1 MCFGRFGLCVSLARV
16 LNLSF
21 VSRVLFFALLCVAPR
36 VTLAAPT
43 QPPIVRAPKDEVIYQ
58 IMPIAWRDSNNDSV
72 GAIPARFGD
81 FGGLAAIESLDY
93 LQYLGVTML
102 YLQPI
107 FPSAAYHGYQHGP
120 ADTLNANFGTEAQ
133 FLAFV
138 NAAHA
143 RGIKIILDFV
153 AYGVSQ
159 NSPYFASAFHNPA
172 SVYDSWLA
180 FTDAGNNTFVG
191 SNYNTWNGAA
201 VGFIHWNLNNAA
213 TVTTVTNW
221 AKKWLD
227 PNNDGDTSDG
237 VDGFR
242 LDHAW
247 ASGGEGWGANITF
260 WETWCTS
267 LRALRPDVFLF
278 CEPSDWGNVGTDLLT
293 PNAFDG
299 VVTKPWE
306 FAARNAVST
315 RIASGLYSAT
325 SAVVAGV
332 PAGKVAIA
340 ETNDHDSNRLA
351 SDFSSNNARQK
362 VAAAILFTQPFPP
375 NVYFGDE
382 IGMKGMKASTGSDAD
397 DIPMRE
403 PFKWKAIAGAPMTN
417 YPAVTAGTMPPTYAA
432 NNDGRSVEEQKG
444 VAGSILE
451 TYRALIA
458 VRKASIA
465 LRRGS
470 YLPVVASD
478 GGVFA
483 FVRYEATQTVLVAI
497 NLNSSTT
504 NATLNLNAFTVP
516 ASGTTPVSLESGSTL
531 AAITA
536 ANKSSYPI
544 TLAARGWFIASAA
557 LTPPI
562 DTSHADIDGRNLA
575 IDSGAASLRATQAC
589 LSSFADNAGELNQL
603 FVRLD
608 GDALRVSISGNLPQD
623 GTALNL
629 FIDVDPGAGTGQ
641 NQLATAHLAAPP
653 TGILLLD
660 GTRFDANFSPDAMYY
675 ANTVN
680 ATVYVDSV
688 TLPSPPALASKTYR
702 GNVALN
708 SGHGVLSGGTNP
720 NNLEVALDDTNV
732 AGITSSSVASAASAT
747 KGFELRIPLI
757 DLGLR
762 TNFAGT
768 LAIAACI
775 ERTNGVMTNQWLPG
789 LPPRSADLGVSPNLS
804 TISGQ
809 QFVTVILGVI
819 GDIDGDGL
827 VTAADL
833 AVLLSNWGA
842 VTARADSFAS
852 DINHDGVVDASDLA
866 LVLSNWS

>member
-1 MCFGRFGLCVSLARV
+1 MRSLVTAALCLA
-16 LNLSF
+16 SH
-21 VSRVLFFALLCVAPR
+21 
-36 VTLAAPT
+36 AAA
-43 QPPIVRAPKDEVIYQ
+43 QPPIVRPPQDEVIYQ

-81 FGGLAAIESLDY
+81 FGGLAATESLDY

-120 ADTLNANFGTEAQ
+120 ADTLNASFGTEAQ

-143 RGIKIILDFV
+143 RGIKIILDYV

-159 NSPYFASAFHNPA
+159 NSPYFTSAFHNPA

-191 SNYNTWNGAA
+191 GNYNTWNGAP

-213 TVTTVTNW
+213 TVTAVTNW

-247 ASGGEGWGANITF
+247 ASGGEGYGANITF

-267 LRALRPDVFLF
+267 LRALRPDVFIF
-278 CEPSDWGNVGTDLLT
+278 CEPSDWGNYGTDLLT

-299 VVTKPWE
+299 VLTKPWE

-315 RIASGLYSAT
+315 RVASGLYSAT
-325 SAVVAGV
+325 SATVSAV
-332 PAGKVAIA
+332 PGGKLAIVQ
-340 ETNDHDSNRLA
+340 TSDHDSNRLA
-351 SDFSSNNARQK
+351 SDFTSSNARQK

-375 NVYFGDE
+375 NIYFGDE

-403 PFKWKAIAGAPMTN
+403 PFKWKAVAGAPMTN
-417 YPAVTAGTMPPTYAA
+417 YPAVTAGTMAPTYAA

-451 TYRALIA
+451 SYRALIA

-483 FVRYEATQTVLVAI
+483 FVRHETTQTVLVAI

-504 NATLNLNAFTVP
+504 NATLNLSGFTVP
-516 ASGTTPVSLESGSTL
+516 ASGTTPVSLESGGTL
-531 AAITA
+531 AAITT

-544 TLAARGWFIASAA
+544 SIAARGWFIASAT

-575 IDSGAASLRATQAC
+575 TDAGASALRATQTC

-641 NQLATAHLAAPP
+641 NQLVTAHLAALPA
-653 TGILLLD
+653 GIVFLS
-660 GTRFDANFSPDAMYY
+660 GTRFDAAFSPDALYY

-688 TLPSPPALASKTYR
+688 TLPSAPALATKTYR

-708 SGHGVLSGGTNP
+708 SGRGVLGGGTNP
-720 NNLEVALDDTNV
+720 NNLEVAFDDTNT
-732 AGITSSSVASAASAT
+732 AGITSNGVVNAATAT
-747 KGFELRIPLI
+747 KGFELRIPLV
-757 DLGLR
+757 DLGLSA
-762 TNFAGT
+762 NFAGA
-768 LAIAACI
+768 LSLAACI
-775 ERTNGVMTNQWLPG
+775 ERTNGVLSNQWLPG
-789 LPPRSADLGVSPNLS
+789 LAPRSADLGVAPNLAS
-804 TISGQ
+804 ISGQ
-809 QFVTVILGVI
+809 QYLTVNVGVV
-819 GDIDGDGL
+819 GDINGDGV

-842 VTARADSFAS
+842 VTSRASSLAS
-852 DINHDGVVDASDLA
+852 DINDDGFVDASDLA
-866 LVLSNWS
+866 LLLSNWS